1 LYDPHRLAAMSL
13 LHQNETN
20 KTMNWSEIQNNWPQ
34 MGGLVQ
40 TQWPKITDCEL
51 HAING
56 DRSALAD
63 MLKSNYQLQ
72 DSEIETSIAAFE
84 KDCRRPGAIK

>member
-1 LYDPHRLAAMSL
+1 MYDPHRLAAMSL
-13 LHQNETN
+13 VYQHGTN
-20 KTMNWSEIQNNWPQ
+20 KTMNWCEIQNNWPQ

-40 TQWPKITDCEL
+40 TQWPKITDGDL
-51 HAING
+51 QTIDG

-63 MLKSNYQLQ
+63 MLRSNYQLQ
-72 DSEIETSIAAFE
+72 DSEVETSIAAFE